1 MKLFLSKK
9 FEPIQVIVADELK
22 EEEKK
27 EDPSITQSN
36 SILLNLKESEFKS
49 LPRILKIIE
58 ASKGKVKYV
67 ESRKSVSQK
76 NRNSGQSSDE
86 DFFDLFMDVD
96 IAKDG
101 LLHVMRSLR
110 HGHLADATILREQLI
125 AKKGYFNYLTNV

>member
-1 MKLFLSKK
+1 M
-9 FEPIQVIVADELK
+9 ADELK

-27 EDPSITQSN
+27 EDASIPQSN

-49 LPRILKIIE
+49 LPRILKIID
-58 ASKGKVKYV
+58 ASKGKVKHV
-67 ESRKSVSQK
+67 ESRKSIVPK
-76 NRNSGQSSDE
+76 NRSNEQSDE
-86 DFFDLFMDVD
+86 DFFDLFLDVD

-125 AKKGYFNYLTNV
+125 AKKGDLI